1 MRSFKQ
7 HMATA
12 ATVAALGLSACAP
25 LVLGRP
31 FQTDPRTAI
40 KVGHDSKADVL
51 RKMGAPYRRSVDSEG
66 HEMLVYVFADGKGEG
81 QKCVVAFN
89 KNDVA
94 YVVEVAP

>member
-1 MRSFKQ
+1 MQSIKQ
-7 HMATA
+7 IVM
-12 ATVAALGLSACAP
+12 VAALGLAACSP

-31 FQTDPRTAI
+31 FKVDPRSEI
-40 KVGHDSKADVL
+40 KVGHDLKADVL
-51 RKMGAPYRRSVDSEG
+51 RKMGDPYRRSVDSEG

>member
-1 MRSFKQ
+1 MHAFKR
-7 HMATA
+7 ALTLTA
-12 ATVAALGLSACAP
+12 LALTGCAP

-31 FQTDPRTAI
+31 FLVDPSKEI
-40 KVGHDSKADVL
+40 KIGHDVKADVL
-51 RKMGAPYRRSVDSEG
+51 RKMGDPYRRSVDSEG
-66 HEMLVYVFADGKGEG
+66 HEMLVYVFADGKGGG